1 MMRENAEERNMH
13 HKTSIIILSCNTLEL
28 LQLCISS
35 IYEYTEAGTYE
46 IIVVDNASEDGSAE
60 WLKEQKN
67 LRCIYN
73 GENLGFPKGCNQ
85 GLEIATGTELLLLNS
100 DTVVTKNWLK
110 NLRCALYSSPK
121 VGAVSC
127 VANCCPHNQM
137 IETHYEKLEDMQDFA
152 ADYNKSNPKLWEKR
166 TTLIGFCYL
175 FKREVLEKVG
185 FLDDRF
191 SPGNYEDDD
200 YSLRILQV
208 GYDLLLCRDTFIHHF
223 GKASFKKNLSTQDAV
238 EMAQRYNSLLER
250 NGDLFEEKWHVPRDC
265 WKMAPEELLPY
276 LRQQVVEKEEGSSG
290 AGLVAQKVAVL
301 VRKTQEKRY
310 GLCVESLRAS
320 RLPAGYA
327 LEIFS
332 LAANKPYAA
341 QVNEILSQTDAKIK
355 IFINDEI
362 CLVSPLAIEQMLEI
376 FRKENIGMVGFMGS
390 RSLPMSGNFLEAPDV
405 WGSVHMPMKGSLEEI
420 RFGKAAAHEFTTD
433 VRFLC
438 PSFFATQ
445 VDIPWD
451 EDYGKQYYAVLAH
464 CRAMEEGGQ
473 KLVVPLPR
481 EIWCAYQMENIS
493 FDSAEGDRRRYF
505 AAHHSRLDD
514 ALSSGARLA
523 LYACGKDAQVE
534 GWQSFSHPEGI
545 AVGARTRIHETA
557 LCRLLS
563 DNFVGEP
570 RISVGDDCTID
581 AYSTLTAQ
589 NRIVLENLVTV
600 GANVQIKDYTR
611 AEEDLGLAAE
621 DREFLGHARGS
632 QIGCAAEIGANV
644 VIEGAVQ
651 IGCGARVRAG
661 SIVKSDV
668 PAYCIAEGNPARTV
682 KAFSLRAGKWLATP
696 DEEVLMGL
704 LEERE
709 KTNPL
714 LTYAFITYNRS
725 RYLRKSLRSVLQQ
738 VGNDPLVEV
747 LVSDNASTDETR
759 SLVEEQQKRFK
770 NLRYHCNETNVGA
783 EGNIHCAMRASR
795 GEYVIVAGD
804 DDYILDG
811 VLRFVLSAIVKHR
824 GVALFCLKKEA
835 VPRWVR
841 RGAGILEYISYVGF
855 LMTWISGIV
864 MRRDLYLSVE
874 EPQKDDD
881 TRIPQVYLQLE
892 MLKQN
897 PEFAVLYGR
906 VLAEGSGE
914 RMASGFNFGE
924 VFIKNYLDILMA
936 AGIPAYLLSQEK
948 KRLAEDMIYDRL
960 QKITKYHYDLPL
972 DGIFDIM
979 HEYYGEEPY
988 YEEVVAKMKEIL
1000 REEGDAGDQADAE
1013 KKDAVNQK

>member
-1 MMRENAEERNMH
+1 MRQ
-13 HKTSIIILSCNTLEL
+13 KTSIIILSCNTLEL
-28 LQLCISS
+28 LQLCIAS
-35 IYEYTEAGTYE
+35 IHEYTEAGTYE

-73 GENLGFPKGCNQ
+73 EENLGFPKGCNQ

-121 VGAVSC
+121 VGVVSC

-137 IETHYEKLEDMQDFA
+137 IATHYENLEDMQDFA
-152 ADYNKSNPKLWEKR
+152 ADYNKSNPELWEKR

-185 FLDDRF
+185 FLDGRF

-200 YSLRILQV
+200 YSLRILRA

-223 GKASFKKNLSTQDAV
+223 GKASFKKNLSTQDAA

-301 VRKTQEKRY
+301 VRRTQEKRY

-341 QVNEILSQTDAKIK
+341 QVNEMLSQTDAKIK

-390 RSLPMSGNFLEAPDV
+390 RSLPVSGNFLEAPDV

-420 RFGKAAAHEFTTD
+420 RFGKAATHEFTTG

-451 EDYGKQYYAVLAH
+451 EDYDKQYYAVLAH
-464 CRAMEEGGQ
+464 CRAMEEIGQ
-473 KLVVPLPR
+473 KMVVPLPR

-505 AAHHSRLDD
+505 AAYHPY
-514 ALSSGARLA
+514 AGKAPFVKARLT
-523 LYACGKDAQVE
+523 LYACGKDARVE

-545 AVGARTRIHETA
+545 AVGARTRMHETV

-563 DNFVGEP
+563 DNFEGEP

-581 AYSTLTAQ
+581 AYSTLTAH

-600 GANVQIKDYTR
+600 GANVQIKDCAR
-611 AEEDLGLAAE
+611 IEEDLGLAAE
-621 DREFLGHARGS
+621 ERGLLGRACGIR
-632 QIGCAAEIGANV
+632 IGCAAEIGANV

-661 SIVKSDV
+661 SVVKSDV
-668 PAYCIAEGNPARTV
+668 PAYCIAEGSPAHVV
-682 KAFSLRAGKWLATP
+682 KAFSSREGKWLATP
-696 DEEVLMGL
+696 DEAALARV

-709 KTNPL
+709 RTGPL
-714 LTYAFITYNRS
+714 LAYAFITYNRS
-725 RYLRKSLRSVLQQ
+725 QYLRKSLRSALQQ

-759 SLVEEQQKRFK
+759 SLVAEQQKRFK
-770 NLRYHCNETNVGA
+770 NLRYFCNEKNIGA
-783 EGNIHCAMRASR
+783 EGNIHKAIERSR

-804 DDYILDG
+804 DDYLQDGALRVVLDNI
-811 VLRFVLSAIVKHR
+811 RKYR
-824 GVALFCLKKEA
+824 GAALFHLRKEN
-835 VPRWVR
+835 VPRRVHED
-841 RGAGILEYISYVGF
+841 AGIIPYIAYVGYH
-855 LMTWISGIV
+855 MTWIGGIV
-864 MRRDLYLSVE
+864 WRRELYPLIK
-874 EPQKDDD
+874 EPQKYDY
-881 TRIPQVYLQLE
+881 TGMPQVYLQLE
-892 MLKQN
+892 MLRKN
-897 PEFAVLYGR
+897 PKFVILYGMF
-906 VLAEGSGE
+906 LTEGSGE
-914 RMASGFNFGE
+914 RTPSGFNFAE
-924 VFIKNYLDILMA
+924 TFIKHYLDILMA
-936 AGIPAYLLSQEK
+936 ASEIPAYLLSDEK
-948 KRLAEDMIYDRL
+948 KRLMDELIYDCL
-960 QKITKYHYDLPL
+960 QKIVRYQHDLSL
-972 DGIFDIM
+972 DGIFDIVR
-979 HEYYGEEPY
+979 EYYGEEPY
-988 YEEVVAKMKEIL
+988 YEEVVTKI
-1000 REEGDAGDQADAE
+1000 EGIVPTETIGKQR
-1013 KKDAVNQK
+1013 KDRKGAVNGS

>member
-1 MMRENAEERNMH
+1 MMRKSVGEEDMH
-13 HKTSIIILSCNTLEL
+13 RKTSIIILSCNTLEL
-28 LQLCISS
+28 LQLCIAS
-35 IYEYTEAGTYE
+35 IHEYTEAGTYE

-60 WLKEQKN
+60 WLKEQKD

-73 GENLGFPKGCNQ
+73 EENLGFPKGCNQ

-100 DTVVTKNWLK
+100 DTVVTKSWLK

-137 IETHYEKLEDMQDFA
+137 IATHYENLEDMQDFA
-152 ADYNKSNPKLWEKR
+152 ADYNKSNPELWEKR

-200 YSLRILQV
+200 YSLRILRA

-223 GKASFKKNLSTQDAV
+223 GKASFKKNLSTQNAA

-290 AGLVAQKVAVL
+290 AGLVAQKIAVL

-376 FRKENIGMVGFMGS
+376 FRKENISMVGFMGS
-390 RSLPMSGNFLEAPDV
+390 RSLPVSGNFLEAPDV

-420 RFGKAAAHEFTTD
+420 RFGKAATHEFTTG

-445 VDIPWD
+445 VDIPWN
-451 EDYGKQYYAVLAH
+451 EDYEKQYYAVLAH

-473 KLVVPLPR
+473 KMVVPLPR

-505 AAHHSRLDD
+505 AAYHSRLDD
-514 ALSSGARLA
+514 VLSSGARLA
-523 LYACGKDAQVE
+523 LYACGKDAHVE

-581 AYSTLTAQ
+581 AYSTLTAH

-621 DREFLGHARGS
+621 DRELLGHVRGIR
-632 QIGCAAEIGANV
+632 IGCAAEIGANV

-661 SIVKSDV
+661 SVAKCDV
-668 PAYCIAEGNPARTV
+668 PAYCIAEGNPARIV
-682 KAFSLRAGKWLATP
+682 KAFSSRAGKWLATP
-696 DEEVLMGL
+696 DEEVLTGL

-783 EGNIHCAMRASR
+783 EGNIHKAIQGSR

-804 DDYILDG
+804 DDYLLDG
-811 VLRFVLSAIVKHR
+811 ALRVVLDNIRKYR
-824 GVALFCLKKEA
+824 GAALFHLRREN
-835 VPRWVR
+835 VPRHVHEDT
-841 RGAGILEYISYVGF
+841 GIVPYIAYVGYH
-855 LMTWISGIV
+855 MTWIGGV
-864 MRRDLYLSVE
+864 VFRRELYPLIKK
-874 EPQKDDD
+874 PQKYDY
-881 TRIPQVYLQLE
+881 TSMPQVYLQLE
-892 MLKQN
+892 ALRKN
-897 PEFAVLYGR
+897 PTFVILYGMF
-906 VLAEGSGE
+906 LTEGTGE
-914 RMASGFNFGE
+914 RMPSGFNFAE
-924 VFIKNYLDILMA
+924 IFIGRYLDILMA
-936 AGIPAYLLSQEK
+936 RPEIPAYLLSDEK
-948 KRLAEDMIYDRL
+948 KRLMDELIYDCL
-960 QKITKYHYDLPL
+960 KKIVRYQHDVSL
-972 DGIFDIM
+972 DGIFDIVC
-979 HEYYGEEPY
+979 EYYGEEPY
-988 YEEVVAKMKEIL
+988 YEEVVAKIKEIL
-1000 REEGDAGDQADAE
+1000 QG
-1013 KKDAVNQK
+1013 V

>member
-1 MMRENAEERNMH
+1 MH

-28 LQLCISS
+28 LQLCIAS
-35 IYEYTEAGTYE
+35 IHEYTEAGTYE

-60 WLKEQKN
+60 WLKGQKD

-73 GENLGFPKGCNQ
+73 EENLGFPKGCNQ

-110 NLRCALYSSPK
+110 NLRCALYSSAK
-121 VGAVSC
+121 IGAVSC
-127 VANCCPHNQM
+127 VANRCAHNQQ
-137 IETHYEKLEDMQDFA
+137 IAVSYENLEDMQDFA
-152 ADYNKSNPKLWEKR
+152 ANYNQSDASLWEKR
-166 TTLIGFCYL
+166 VTLVGFCFL
-175 FKREVLEKVG
+175 FKHEVFEKIG
-185 FLDDRF
+185 FLDERF

-200 YSLRILQV
+200 YSLRILQA

-223 GKASFKKNLSTQDAV
+223 GSATFKKRFSAQNAAEV
-238 EMAQRYNSLLER
+238 VQRYNALLER
-250 NGDLFEEKWHVPRDC
+250 NGKSFEEKWHVPRDC
-265 WKMAPEELLPY
+265 WSMSPEEVRPY
-276 LRQQVVEKEEGSSG
+276 LQSDG
-290 AGLVAQKVAVL
+290 VAQKRGNGAGSVQKIVAL
-301 VRKTQEKRY
+301 VRKTDEVRY
-310 GLCVESLRAS
+310 ALCVESLRAAG
-320 RLPAGYA
+320 LPADCA
-327 LEIFS
+327 LDIFP
-332 LAANKPYAA
+332 LPADRPYAK
-341 QVNEILSQTDAKIK
+341 QVNEILSRTTAKVK

-362 CLVSPLAIEQMLEI
+362 CLTSPLAIEQMLEI

-390 RSLPMSGNFLEAPDV
+390 RSLPVSGNLLEAPDV
-405 WGSVHMPMKGSLEEI
+405 WGGVHMPMKGSLEEI
-420 RFGKAAAHEFTTD
+420 RFGKAAAHEFTTG

-451 EDYGKQYYAVLAH
+451 EDYDKQYYAVLAH

-473 KLVVPLPR
+473 KMVVPLPR

-505 AAHHSRLDD
+505 AAYHSSLDD
-514 ALSSGARLA
+514 ALSSGTRLA

-545 AVGARTRIHETA
+545 AVGARTKLHKTV
-557 LCRLLS
+557 LCRLLA

-581 AYSTLTAQ
+581 AYSTLSAH

-600 GANVQIKDYTR
+600 GANVQIRDCAF

-621 DREFLGHARGS
+621 DREFLEHERGIH
-632 QIGCAAEIGANV
+632 IGCAAEIGANV

-651 IGCGARVRAG
+651 IGCGARIRAG
-661 SIVKSDV
+661 SVVKSDV
-668 PAYCIAEGNPARTV
+668 PAYCIAEGNPARVV
-682 KAFSLRAGKWLATP
+682 KAFSSYEGKWLETP
-696 DEEVLMGL
+696 DEASLARVL
-704 LEERE
+704 EARD
-709 KTNPL
+709 KTGPL
-714 LTYAFITYNRS
+714 LSYAFITYNRS
-725 RYLRKSLRSVLQQ
+725 RYLRKSLKSVLQQ

-811 VLRFVLSAIVKHR
+811 VLRSVLSAIVKHR

-841 RGAGILEYISYVGF
+841 RGTGILEYISYVGF
-855 LMTWISGIV
+855 LMTWISGII

-881 TRIPQVYLQLE
+881 TRIPQVYLQME

-924 VFIKNYLDILMA
+924 VFIKNYLDILMS

-1000 REEGDAGDQADAE
+1000 QEAGDAGDQADAE
-1013 KKDAVNQK
+1013 KKDALNQK

>member
-1 MMRENAEERNMH
+1 MRQ
-13 HKTSIIILSCNTLEL
+13 KTSIIILSCNTLEL
-28 LQLCISS
+28 LQLCIAS
-35 IYEYTEAGTYE
+35 IHEYTEAETYE

-73 GENLGFPKGCNQ
+73 EENLGFPKGCNQ

-100 DTVVTKNWLK
+100 DTVVTKTWLK

-121 VGAVSC
+121 VGVVSC

-137 IETHYEKLEDMQDFA
+137 IATHYESLEDMQDFA
-152 ADYNKSNPKLWEKR
+152 ADYNKSNPDLWEKR

-175 FKREVLEKVG
+175 FKREVFEKVG
-185 FLDDRF
+185 FLDGRF

-200 YSLRILQV
+200 YSLRILRA

-223 GKASFKKNLSTQDAV
+223 GKASFKKNLSTQDAA

-276 LRQQVVEKEEGSSG
+276 LRQQVVEKAEGGSG

-301 VRKTQEKRY
+301 VHRTQEKRY

-341 QVNEILSQTDAKIK
+341 QVNEVLSQTDAKIK

-376 FRKENIGMVGFMGS
+376 FHKENIGMVGFLGS
-390 RSLPMSGNFLEAPDV
+390 CSLPVSGNLLEAPDV

-420 RFGKAAAHEFTTD
+420 RYGEAAAHEFTMG

-451 EDYGKQYYAVLAH
+451 EDYDKQYYAVLAH
-464 CRAMEEGGQ
+464 CRAMEEIGQ
-473 KLVVPLPR
+473 KMVVPLPR

-505 AAHHSRLDD
+505 AAYHSRLDD
-514 ALSSGARLA
+514 ALSSGARLT
-523 LYACGKDAQVE
+523 LYACGKDARVE

-621 DREFLGHARGS
+621 DREFLGHARGIR
-632 QIGCAAEIGANV
+632 IGCAAEIGANV

-661 SIVKSDV
+661 SVVKSDV
-668 PAYCIAEGNPARTV
+668 PAYCIAEGNPARIV
-682 KAFSLRAGKWLATP
+682 KAFSSREGKWLATP
-696 DEEVLMGL
+696 GEAALARV

-709 KTNPL
+709 KTGPL
-714 LTYAFITYNRS
+714 LAYAFITYNRS
-725 RYLRKSLRSVLQQ
+725 QYLRKSLRSALQQ

-759 SLVEEQQKRFK
+759 TLVKEQQKRYK
-770 NLRYHCNETNVGA
+770 NLRYFCNEKNIGA
-783 EGNIHCAMRASR
+783 EGNIHKAIERSR

-804 DDYILDG
+804 DDYLQDGALRVVLDNI
-811 VLRFVLSAIVKHR
+811 RKYR
-824 GVALFCLKKEA
+824 GAALFHLRKEN
-835 VPRWVR
+835 VPRRVHED
-841 RGAGILEYISYVGF
+841 AGIIPYIAYVGYH
-855 LMTWISGIV
+855 MTWIGGV
-864 MRRDLYLSVE
+864 VFRRELYPLIE
-874 EPQKDDD
+874 EPQKYDY
-881 TRIPQVYLQLE
+881 TGMPQVYLQLE
-892 MLKQN
+892 MLRKN
-897 PEFAVLYGR
+897 PKFVILYGMF
-906 VLAEGSGE
+906 LTEGSGE
-914 RMASGFNFGE
+914 RTPSGFNFAE
-924 VFIKNYLDILMA
+924 TFIKHYLDILMA
-936 AGIPAYLLSQEK
+936 AAEIPAYLLSDEK
-948 KRLAEDMIYDRL
+948 KRLMDELIYDCL
-960 QKITKYHYDLPL
+960 QKIVRYHYDLPL
-972 DGIFDIM
+972 DGIFDIVR
-979 HEYYGEEPY
+979 EYYGEEPY
-988 YEEVVAKMKEIL
+988 YEEVVTKI
-1000 REEGDAGDQADAE
+1000 EGIVPTETIGKQR
-1013 KKDAVNQK
+1013 KDRKGAVNGS

>member
-1 MMRENAEERNMH
+1 MRQ
-13 HKTSIIILSCNTLEL
+13 KTSIIILSCNTLEL
-28 LQLCISS
+28 LQLCIAS
-35 IYEYTEAGTYE
+35 IHEYTEAETYE

-73 GENLGFPKGCNQ
+73 EENLGFPKGCNQ

-137 IETHYEKLEDMQDFA
+137 IATHYESLEDMQDFA
-152 ADYNKSNPKLWEKR
+152 ADYNKSNPDLWEKR

-175 FKREVLEKVG
+175 FKREVFEKVG
-185 FLDDRF
+185 FLDGRF

-200 YSLRILQV
+200 YSLRILRA

-223 GKASFKKNLSTQDAV
+223 GKASFKKNLSTQDAA

-276 LRQQVVEKEEGSSG
+276 LRQQVVEKAEGGSG

-301 VRKTQEKRY
+301 VRRTQEKRY

-341 QVNEILSQTDAKIK
+341 QVNEVLSQTDAKIK

-376 FRKENIGMVGFMGS
+376 FHKENIGMVGFLGS
-390 RSLPMSGNFLEAPDV
+390 CSLPVSGNLLEAPDV

-420 RFGKAAAHEFTTD
+420 RYGEAAAHEFTMG

-451 EDYGKQYYAVLAH
+451 EDYDKQYYAVLAH
-464 CRAMEEGGQ
+464 CRAMEEIGQ
-473 KLVVPLPR
+473 KMIVPLPR
-481 EIWCAYQMENIS
+481 KIWCAYQMENIS

-505 AAHHSRLDD
+505 AAYHSRLDD

-523 LYACGKDAQVE
+523 LYACGKDARVE

-545 AVGARTRIHETA
+545 AVGARTRMHETV

-563 DNFVGEP
+563 DNFEGEP

-581 AYSTLTAQ
+581 AYSTLTAH

-600 GANVQIKDYTR
+600 GANVQIKDCAR
-611 AEEDLGLAAE
+611 IEEDLGLAAE
-621 DREFLGHARGS
+621 ERGLLGLACGIR
-632 QIGCAAEIGANV
+632 IGCAAEIGANV

-651 IGCGARVRAG
+651 IGCGARIRAG
-661 SIVKSDV
+661 SVVKSDV
-668 PAYCIAEGNPARTV
+668 PAYCIAEGSPAHVV
-682 KAFSLRAGKWLATP
+682 KAFSSREGKWLATP
-696 DEEVLMGL
+696 DEAALARV

-709 KTNPL
+709 KTGPL
-714 LTYAFITYNRS
+714 LAYAFITYNRS
-725 RYLRKSLRSVLQQ
+725 QYLRKSLRSALQQ

-759 SLVEEQQKRFK
+759 TLVKEQQKRYK
-770 NLRYHCNETNVGA
+770 NLRYFCNEKNIGA
-783 EGNIHCAMRASR
+783 EGNIHKAIERSR

-804 DDYILDG
+804 DDYLQDGALRVVLDNI
-811 VLRFVLSAIVKHR
+811 RKYR
-824 GVALFCLKKEA
+824 GAALFHLRKEN
-835 VPRWVR
+835 VPRRVHED
-841 RGAGILEYISYVGF
+841 AGIIPYIAYVGYH
-855 LMTWISGIV
+855 MTWIGGV
-864 MRRDLYLSVE
+864 VFRRELYPLIE
-874 EPQKDDD
+874 EPQKYDY
-881 TRIPQVYLQLE
+881 TGMPQVYLQLE
-892 MLKQN
+892 MLRKN
-897 PEFAVLYGR
+897 PKFVILYGMF
-906 VLAEGSGE
+906 LTEGSGE
-914 RMASGFNFGE
+914 RTPSGFNFAE
-924 VFIKNYLDILMA
+924 TFIKHYLDILMA
-936 AGIPAYLLSQEK
+936 ASEIPAYLLSDEK
-948 KRLAEDMIYDRL
+948 KRLMDELIYDCL
-960 QKITKYHYDLPL
+960 QKIVRYQHDLSL
-972 DGIFDIM
+972 DGIFDIVR
-979 HEYYGEEPY
+979 EYYGEEPY
-988 YEEVVAKMKEIL
+988 YEEVVTKI
-1000 REEGDAGDQADAE
+1000 EGIVPTETIGKQR
-1013 KKDAVNQK
+1013 KDRKGAVNGS